1 MVNLIANQSGDSGP
15 GPAQVGLPAHSR
27 GGSPR
32 SIPARDC
39 FVSVWEKAEM
49 DACSGDTLL
58 GVPDFCEQVKELCE
72 QGELDIAE
80 VLTAL
85 TLAIRDLA
93 LHHHGSD
100 RARQQTVLALDKA
113 FELTAAD
120 MLSYPHGP

>member
-1 MVNLIANQSGDSGP
+1 MG
-15 GPAQVGLPAHSR
+15 
-27 GGSPR
+27 
-32 SIPARDC
+32 
-39 FVSVWEKAEM
+39 EKVEM

-93 LHHHGSD
+93 LHHHGPD

-120 MLSYPHGP
+120 MLS